1 MRQQIRAISQ
11 QPVMRKLLWFFDS
24 IWFPLAY
31 ALLAFISSLT
41 GLEVAYFGI
50 TAIVAV
56 FTCIFSRDSKP
67 MLTLVFMAVYG
78 VSWVHTP
85 QHPYNSDFFND
96 RWFQIYLLVLGVLV
110 VAAVVFRFVV
120 FPQDRNF
127 FKESKLRLGII
138 LMTAA
143 FLLNGVFF
151 SDYTI
156 ANLPFGLLMA
166 LSFFLFYV
174 FFYNT
179 MYIDKNTG
187 LHVGYILVIASGL
200 IFLQL
205 AKVLLFD
212 DVIVDGSIDK
222 NLIVAGWGM
231 SNNFGGMLGMLSP
244 ACFYVAY
251 KQKRFGWIYYVL
263 GFVFFGGVCLTLSRT
278 SALISGIILVAAA
291 IYLSIAKSPMRKFV
305 RIFNI
310 AVVVAGFVMLIV
322 LWDFVRDLLAVFFE
336 RGFDDSGRTFIWQS
350 GITNFLRAPFFGVG
364 FYEPIAPDWS
374 YDVDNWVFPDM
385 YHNIFIQMLASC
397 GIFGLLAYCI
407 HLLQVV
413 FAVKRRPT
421 AESLFYIIILVAV
434 FGMSLLDNHIFHVFP
449 AMVYSVFLL
458 LSEREGE
465 DGPLLLLRPLL
476 IRRKNRE
483 GQAAPTPE
491 GAASTTC
498 TEMASAED
506 NKVSD
511 VRKAS
516 VCPGAEEKK

>member
-85 QHPYNSDFFND
+85 QHPYNSDFFNN

-179 MYIDKNTG
+179 LYIDKNTG

-310 AVVVAGFVMLIV
+310 AVVVAGIVMLIV

-516 VCPGAEEKK
+516 VCSGAEEKK